1 MLITQ
6 TIEPHGPDHY
16 RQLLERADENEI
28 LKPNRA
34 KATLKNINRERQN
47 WDRCVPA
54 LSIYG
59 C

>member
-28 LKPNRA
+28 LKPNRS
-34 KATLKNINRERQN
+34 KATLKNTNI
-47 WDRCVPA
+47 DRVG
-54 LSIYG
+54 SRS
-59 C
+59 